1 VFLVGARS
9 RFQAPKPA
17 GKPVAGRIAR
27 PTRSAVELS
36 LLVLRNNRCMNRIIL
51 VASAVALFA
60 LPSFAADI
68 SGTWTITGDV
78 VGNAVNMKCAFTQ
91 DGTKV
96 SGTCKGEAGSTPTT
110 GSVTADKVTFTNT
123 VQRDQAYELTYT
135 ATLDAAG
142 TSMKGEIA
150 VMGVTGTFNGIKDGA
165 SAPAASA
172 ESSAI
177 RDVSGS
183 WRIVGDVVGN
193 AIDMKCALKADGP
206 KLSGTCTYQGL
217 GDAPTVGTVA
227 GDKVTLQNSIQ
238 REQMY
243 SLTYNGTLDP
253 TAASMKGDI
262 AVAGVTGTF
271 SASRDK

>member
-1 VFLVGARS
+1 MSRS
-9 RFQAPKPA
+9 WN
-17 GKPVAGRIAR
+17 G
-27 PTRSAVELS
+27 EL
-36 LLVLRNNRCMNRIIL
+36 LPLFLRNNRCMNRIIL
-51 VASAVALFA
+51 VVSAVAA
-60 LPSFAADI
+60 LAIPSFAADI
-68 SGTWTITGDV
+68 SGTWTIAGDV

-91 DGTKV
+91 EGTNI
-96 SGTCKGEAGSTPTT
+96 SGSCAGEAGSTPTK

-135 ATLDAAG
+135 ATLDATG

-150 VMGVTGTFNGIKDGA
+150 VMGVTGTFTGTKAGA
-165 SAPAASA
+165 GTPATAAVAAPASD
-172 ESSAI
+172 I
-177 RDVSGS
+177 SGS

-193 AIDMKCALKADGP
+193 AIDMKCALKADGA

-217 GDAPTVGTVA
+217 GDAATRGSIA

-243 SLTYNGTLDP
+243 DLTYNGTLDS
-253 TAASMKGDI
+253 TGAAMKGDI

-271 SASRDK
+271 SATKDK